1 MEKEPARRGR
11 GRGPGRR
18 LRGAYQWGQLTVVGR
33 KGMGTDLRLQLKR
46 PPFPSR
52 LEPLNAELVRS
63 GSLVVSSLKAGSG
76 LHGDAYAPL
85 DHRAL
90 VLVAVFQEEDG

>member
-1 MEKEPARRGR
+1 
-11 GRGPGRR
+11 
-18 LRGAYQWGQLTVVGR
+18 
-33 KGMGTDLRLQLKR
+33 MGTALRLQLKR

-76 LHGDAYAPL
+76 LRGDAYAPL
-85 DHRAL
+85 DYRAL
-90 VLVAVFQEEDG
+90 VLVAVFQEEDGCVSHHLA